1 ERACWGVGILKA
13 GTLGRRRC
21 HLRGGRRVAP
31 SQAAPNTPSGPA
43 SILASEMASIR
54 NRYRRRIRF
63 RSYRCVSSE
72 EADKSHGP
80 AARVNLAL
88 NATERCDAYPPF
100 ALAGASHASDER
112 CHLATRRIEQSQKL
126 STKLSTNGNGRIGTT
141 RYVRPQSSKKRPEIP
156 DESVWESTGW
166 DGRVRFCKPL
176 VGGSN
181 PSAGTR
187 NQCRL
192 SSL

>member
-1 ERACWGVGILKA
+1 
-13 GTLGRRRC
+13 
-21 HLRGGRRVAP
+21 
-31 SQAAPNTPSGPA
+31 
-43 SILASEMASIR
+43 ASEMASIR

-112 CHLATRRIEQSQKL
+112 CHLATRRIEQSQNCPRNCPRTATDG
-126 STKLSTNGNGRIGTT
+126 SAQPGTFGHN
-141 RYVRPQSSKKRPEIP
+141 RARKGPKFRMNPYGKVRDGMAVFGFVNRWSGVQIPQPAPEI
-156 DESVWESTGW
+156 
-166 DGRVRFCKPL
+166 K
-176 VGGSN
+176 
-181 PSAGTR
+181 
-187 NQCRL
+187 CRL